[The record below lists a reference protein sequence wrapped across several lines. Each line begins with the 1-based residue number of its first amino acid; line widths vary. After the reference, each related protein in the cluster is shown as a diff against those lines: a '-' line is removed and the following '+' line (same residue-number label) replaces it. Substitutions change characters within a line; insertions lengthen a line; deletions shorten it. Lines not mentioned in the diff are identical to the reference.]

1 MNAKVLHYLLLQML
15 IRGLLLVLGVI
26 LLTHADDNVDEA
38 INAAL
43 DSKNNA
49 VADDTPKVR
58 FFF

>member
-1 MNAKVLHYLLLQML
+1 ML
-15 IRGLLLVLGVI
+15 IRRLLLVLGVI
-26 LLTHADDNVDEA
+26 LLTNADENVDEA

-58 FFF
+58 LNNKKIIKRSMKI

>member
-1 MNAKVLHYLLLQML
+1 ML

-26 LLTHADDNVDEA
+26 ILTHADDNVDEA

-43 DSKNNA
+43 DGKNNA

-58 FFF
+58 F